1 MLKRVTRQKTC
12 REQFVFIKPNL
23 ASLKEREMGRRGG
36 RGGQKPHNSRL
47 EVAAYQ
53 LIEDQLTPFITNP
66 DR

>member
-1 MLKRVTRQKTC
+1 MFKRVTRQETC
-12 REQFVFIKPNL
+12 RGQFVFIKPNL
-23 ASLKEREMGRRGG
+23 ASLKERERGSGGG

-47 EVAAYQ
+47 EVTAYQ